1 MLSPDYPIATERL
14 LLRPFAPDDLDG
26 LVAIHADPDVVR
38 YLYWDVRDRDE
49 LRGVLQDK
57 AARSLLAKEGDAL
70 NLAAV
75 VAETGEL
82 AGDVTLFWRSA
93 EHRAGEVGYI
103 FNLAFG
109 GRGYATEAA
118 RAMLRLGFEGLGLH
132 RITGR
137 LDGRNAA
144 SARVLERL
152 GMRREA
158 HLVENELVKGEW
170 TDEVVYA
177 MLDREWRAA
186 QADMPESRS
195 DVAAGSASNRSA

>member
-14 LLRPFAPDDLDG
+14 LLRPFAPGDLDA
-26 LVAIHADPDVVR
+26 LVPIHADPGVVR

-49 LRGVLQDK
+49 LRGVLEEK
-57 AARSLLAKEGDAL
+57 STRTALAKAGDAL

-75 VAETGEL
+75 TADSGEL
-82 AGDVTLFWRSA
+82 VGDMTLFWHSE
-93 EHRAGEVGYI
+93 EHRAGEVGYMLHPAH
-103 FNLAFG
+103 N

-118 RAMLRLGFEGLGLH
+118 RALLRLGFEELGLH
-132 RITGR
+132 RISGR
-137 LDGRNAA
+137 IDARNAA

-177 MLDREWRAA
+177 MLDREWAA
-186 QADMPESRS
+186 QAATPARRS
-195 DVAAGSASNRSA
+195 AAVAGSASNRSA